1 MFDSEAIHARDHVS
15 RPRLVV
21 GDNFRQQ
28 LSRLFR
34 SAERVSIGPI
44 SMDPVLSDW
53 RGMLAVG
60 FRRLGQ
66 IGDVVDCNWSDQY
79 AVLACDSKSQT
90 NGDVI

>member
-1 MFDSEAIHARDHVS
+1 MVSNHPIHARDHVS

-28 LSRLFR
+28 LSLLR
-34 SAERVSIGPI
+34 SLGGTGLDWP
-44 SMDPVLSDW
+44 DFDCPVLSDS

-60 FRRLGQ
+60 FRHLGQ
-66 IGDVVDCNWSDQY
+66 IEDVADCNWSDQY
-79 AVLACDSKSQT
+79 AVLERDSKSQT